1 MCSTEKLSAICR
13 QVIATEVSKASVQV
27 AQHNLQKN
35 NVKNA
40 EVFRVSSE
48 EFTSAWKG
56 ETQLHRLATVDFQLL
71 KLETILVDPP
81 RAGLDDE
88 TVQLLKEF
96 RQIVYVSCNPDTLH
110 DNLLKVADTHTI
122 KRFALFDQFPYTD
135 HIECGVYLER
145 KAEAGAKHADQL
157 QTTEGV
163 FSQPTQLQQS
173 SEVGSSR
180 LHEQHPAITSC
191 ASEQQRAA
199 DLSSTTEQLPGSN
212 GVFSTI
218 ALGKSGTAGFQ
229 TQESRKRQRQEG
241 RKESI
246 AGGSE
251 TVEGKEGREATLS

>member
-1 MCSTEKLSAICR
+1 MPVCR

-35 NVKNA
+35 DVKNA
-40 EVFRVSSE
+40 QVFRVSSE

-56 ETQLHRLATVDFQLL
+56 QTQLHRLANVDFQLL

-88 TVQLLKEF
+88 TVQLLKAF

-145 KAEAGAKHADQL
+145 KAEAGASNKPADQV
-157 QTTEGV
+157 QTTEGA
-163 FSQPTQLQQS
+163 SSHPTQLQELA
-173 SEVGSSR
+173 EVDGSKLSG
-180 LHEQHPAITSC
+180 QQTASAVC

-199 DLSSTTEQLPGSN
+199 EPSTATEQLPGSN
-212 GVFSTI
+212 GVSLKVGLEKSDTVG
-218 ALGKSGTAGFQ
+218 LG
-229 TQESRKRQRQEG
+229 TQETRKRQRQEG
-241 RKESI
+241 QEELI
-246 AGGSE
+246 AAE
-251 TVEGKEGREATLS
+251 AENAEGKEGHDTTSR

>member
-1 MCSTEKLSAICR
+1 M
-13 QVIATEVSKASVQV
+13 SKASVQV

-35 NVKNA
+35 DVKNA
-40 EVFRVSSE
+40 QVFRVSSE

-56 ETQLHRLATVDFQLL
+56 QTQLHRLANVDFQLL

-145 KAEAGAKHADQL
+145 KAEAGASNKPADQV
-157 QTTEGV
+157 QTTEGA
-163 FSQPTQLQQS
+163 SSHPTQLQQLA
-173 SEVGSSR
+173 EVGASKLSR
-180 LHEQHPAITSC
+180 QQTASAVC

-199 DLSSTTEQLPGSN
+199 EPSTATEQLPGSSLN
-212 GVFSTI
+212 VSVEKSDIVGV
-218 ALGKSGTAGFQ
+218 G
-229 TQESRKRQRQEG
+229 TQETRKRLRQEG
-241 RKESI
+241 QEELI
-246 AGGSE
+246 AAEAE
-251 TVEGKEGREATLS
+251 TAEGKEGHDTTSR

>member
-1 MCSTEKLSAICR
+1 M
-13 QVIATEVSKASVQV
+13 
-27 AQHNLQKN
+27 
-35 NVKNA
+35 
-40 EVFRVSSE
+40 FRVSSE

-110 DNLLKVADTHTI
+110 ANLLKVADTHTI

-145 KAEAGAKHADQL
+145 KAESGASKPTDQL

-173 SEVGSSR
+173 LESGSSK
-180 LHEQHPAITSC
+180 LHEQQPAI
-191 ASEQQRAA
+191 ANGMSEQQQAA
-199 DLSSTTEQLPGSN
+199 DLSSATQQLSGSN
-212 GVFSTI
+212 GDFSTVGV
-218 ALGKSGTAGFQ
+218 GKSDTVGCGAS
-229 TQESRKRQRQEG
+229 ESRKRQRQE
-241 RKESI
+241 RHDEVI
-246 AGGSE
+246 ATGSE
-251 TVEGKEGREATLS
+251 TAEGKEGRETTLR